1 MRVLVVD
8 HTAQEG
14 GAESALLRVVERIG
28 DADLTVR
35 ALLFEDGPFRER
47 LVAAQIATAVLNLDS
62 TTNRTARDRVLNPV
76 VAFRT
81 AVATVGFVPRLART
95 IRGSRCDLVVAN
107 SLKSAVLVSLAA
119 PLAGRR
125 WVWHLHDR
133 LAADY
138 LPGALVRLMRLLA
151 LVGPRRIVVNSE
163 ATLITLPAAA
173 GRKAAIAYPGLR
185 PEAFE
190 RSQAE
195 IDSPVVTIIG
205 RISPTKGQREFL
217 DAAGMLAASWPDVHF
232 QIVGA
237 ALFAE
242 QEYADALPQLAEHRG
257 LDGRVTFTGWV
268 SDPGARLR
276 ASTVLVHASPVPE
289 PFGQVVAEAMA
300 AGIPVVATD
309 AGGVR
314 EMLAPGGGADAP
326 SPAVRTTGLGV
337 LVRSG
342 DAAALAAGIALV
354 LQDPEAA
361 ASRARAAHEAAAARF
376 RIEDTV
382 TVVRDTWLTA
392 AARRRPT
399 R

>member
-28 DADLTVR
+28 DSELTVR

-47 LVAAQIATAVLNLDS
+47 LATAGIPTAVLGLDS
-62 TTNRTARDRVLNPV
+62 HTNRTSRDRVLSPV
-76 VAFRT
+76 TALRT
-81 AVATVGFVPRLART
+81 AVATLGFVPRLARA
-95 IRGSRCDLVVAN
+95 IRGSGCDLVVAN
-107 SLKSAVLVSLAA
+107 SLKAAVLVSLAA

-133 LAADY
+133 LAPDY
-138 LPGALVRLMRLLA
+138 LPGPLVQLMRVLA

-163 ATLITLPAAA
+163 ATLVTLPSRVQ
-173 GRKAAIAYPGLR
+173 RKAAIAYPGLL
-185 PEAFE
+185 PAAFE
-190 RSQAE
+190 LAGP
-195 IDSPVVTIIG
+195 DAHDPVVTVIG

-217 DAAGMLAASWPDVHF
+217 EAAATLAATRPAVRF
-232 QIVGA
+232 RIVGA

-242 QEYADALPQLAEHRG
+242 QEYADALPALAEQFG

-268 SDPGARLR
+268 SDPGTELR

-314 EMLAPGGGADAP
+314 EMLAPDDGREETP
-326 SPAVRTTGLGV
+326 PAVRTTDLGV
-337 LVRSG
+337 LVRPG
-342 DAAALAAGIALV
+342 DASALATGIALV
-354 LQDPEAA
+354 LQDPDAA
-361 ASRARAAHEAAAARF
+361 AQRARAARAVAGARF
-376 RIEDTV
+376 GIDDTV
-382 TVVRDTWLTA
+382 AVIRDAWLTA
-392 AARRRPT
+392 VPAAR
-399 R
+399 